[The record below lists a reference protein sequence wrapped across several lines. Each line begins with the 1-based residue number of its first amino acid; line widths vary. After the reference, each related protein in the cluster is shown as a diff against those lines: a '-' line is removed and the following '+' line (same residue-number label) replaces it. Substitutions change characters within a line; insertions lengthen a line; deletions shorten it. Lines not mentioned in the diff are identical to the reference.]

1 LTGRVKT
8 LQEIDQASAGSTL
21 SASSHSK
28 VRRALQRVFSFPTML
43 ASVLI
48 VLAVLTVRARFDD
61 PDMWWHLKMGEIIWT
76 THTIPVTDVFS
87 YTTNHQASIPQEW
100 LAQVSIY
107 GAYRFCGGFSG
118 LMLWVCVFA
127 SALLIA
133 GYFLCSLYSG
143 NSKVAFVGA
152 LTIWYFSTVGLAV
165 RPQMIGYLFLI
176 VELILIQLGRTSN
189 ARWFF
194 CLPILFAVWIN
205 CHSSFVLGLI
215 VAGVFLF
222 SSFFNFRLGSLT
234 STRWDSQLR
243 WRLSLALVLSV
254 PALFLN
260 PVGIKQVLYPVDT
273 ILHQNIGLG
282 NVDEWQPT
290 QMTSERGIALMAVLL
305 CILLLAVIQRSDLF
319 WDELLFLAVST
330 WLGVS
335 HVRLLFA
342 FGILIAPILSR
353 QLSTLW
359 EAYDP
364 ERDRIWPN
372 AAFIG
377 LSMLVVVLAFPNK
390 QNLQSQV
397 EQLSPVKAV
406 EFIKSSHMSGPML
419 NEYGYGGYLIWALPE
434 HPVFVD
440 GRGDV
445 FEWSGVLSEFGSWAT
460 LQSDPNL
467 LLQKYKINF
476 CLLGARSPMTR
487 VLPLLHEWKIVYS
500 DNNAVI
506 FVRTAVAGQ
515 ER

>member
-1 LTGRVKT
+1 MVKI
-8 LQEIDQASAGSTL
+8 LQEVDKTSPSSTL
-21 SASSHSK
+21 TLSSRSE
-28 VRRALQRVFSFPTML
+28 VRRAIQRVFSFPTML

-48 VLAVLTVRARFDD
+48 VLAVFTVRARFDD

-100 LAQVSIY
+100 LAQVSIF

-118 LMLWVCVFA
+118 LMLWLCVFA

-133 GYFLCSLYSG
+133 GYVLCSVYSG

-152 LTIWYFSTVGLAV
+152 LTIWCFSTVGLAI

-176 VELILIQLGRTSN
+176 GELILIELGRTRN
-189 ARWFF
+189 TRWFF

-215 VAGVFLF
+215 VAGVLVF
-222 SSFFNFRLGSLT
+222 SSFFNFRAGSLV
-234 STRWDSQLR
+234 STRWDPQLR
-243 WRLSLALVLSV
+243 WKLSWALILSV
-254 PALFLN
+254 GALFLN
-260 PVGIKQVLYPVDT
+260 PVGIKQILYPVDT

-290 QMTSERGIALMAVLL
+290 QMTGERGIALMAVLL
-305 CILLLAVIQRSDLF
+305 CILLLAVIRRSDLF
-319 WDELLFLAVST
+319 WNELLLLVVGT

-342 FGILIAPILSR
+342 FGILTAPILSR

-372 AAFIG
+372 AALIG
-377 LSMLVVVLAFPNK
+377 LSFLVAVLAFPN
-390 QNLQSQV
+390 QQALQRQV
-397 EQLSPVKAV
+397 EQFSPVKAV
-406 EFIKSSHMSGPML
+406 EFIKSSHLSGPML

-440 GRGDV
+440 GRADV
-445 FEWSGVLSEFGSWAT
+445 FEWSGVLGEFGNWAT

-467 LLQKYKINF
+467 LLQKYKVNF

-487 VLPLLHEWKIVYS
+487 VLPLLHEWKIIYS
-500 DNNAVI
+500 DSNSVI
-506 FVRTAVAGQ
+506 LVRTPTEDGTGK
-515 ER
+515 